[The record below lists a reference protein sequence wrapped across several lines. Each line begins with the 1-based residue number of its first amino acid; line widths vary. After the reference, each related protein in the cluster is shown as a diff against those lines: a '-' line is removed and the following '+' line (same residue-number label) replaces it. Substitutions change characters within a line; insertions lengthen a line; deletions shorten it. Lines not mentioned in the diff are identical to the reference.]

1 MKQVSVIILNWNGA
15 RLLRQYLPSVIEH
28 TDANLAD
35 IIVADN
41 GSTDNSLQVLSEEFP
56 SVRIIPFAENL
67 GFAEGYNQAI
77 TQCETPLVLLLNDD
91 VAVTQGW
98 LEPMVNYLNSHEEV
112 VAVQPKLKS
121 DRNRSQFEYAGA
133 AGGYLDR
140 HGYPF
145 CRGRIFDTTEEDQ
158 GQYDDE
164 RPIMWATGACLL
176 VRREEYLKAGG
187 LDKHF
192 FAHMEEIDLCWRLRR
207 MGWQLACVP
216 SSVVYHYGGGSLA
229 MGSPRKTMLNFRN
242 SLLMLHK
249 NLPTERRHSVIRQ
262 RKFLDYVAM
271 LNFLLHG
278 ELQQVKA
285 IHQAHRE
292 AKKMIRTI
300 YNSESPNQIYSKSFA
315 ESPLFP
321 EERISILLSY
331 YIYRNKKYSQLK
343 K

>member
-1 MKQVSVIILNWNGA
+1 ML
-15 RLLRQYLPSVIEH
+15 RLYLPSVIKY
-28 TDANLAD
+28 TDATLAD
-35 IIVADN
+35 IVVADN
-41 GSTDNSLQVLSEEFP
+41 GSTDDSLQILAEEFP
-56 SVRIIPFAENL
+56 SVRVISFPENL
-67 GFAEGYNQAI
+67 GFAEGYNKAI
-77 TQCETPLVLLLNDD
+77 TQCETQLVLLLNDD
-91 VAVTQGW
+91 VAVTHGW
-98 LEPMVNYLNSHEEV
+98 LEPMANYLNSHKEV

-158 GQYDDE
+158 GQYDDV

-242 SLLMLHK
+242 SLLMLYK
-249 NLPTERRHSVIRQ
+249 NLPVERRHSVIRQ

-285 IHQAHRE
+285 IRQAHRE
-292 AKKMIRTI
+292 AKEMIRSI
-300 YNSESPNQIYSKSFA
+300 YSSESFSQSQSKSFA
-315 ESPLFP
+315 ESPIFP

>member
-28 TDANLAD
+28 TDTNLAD
-35 IIVADN
+35 IVVADN
-41 GSTDNSLQVLSEEFP
+41 GSTDDSLQVLSEEFP

-77 TQCETPLVLLLNDD
+77 TRCETPLVLLLNDD

-176 VRREEYLKAGG
+176 VRRKEYLKAGG

-300 YNSESPNQIYSKSFA
+300 YNSESPNQIQSMLFA

>member
-28 TDANLAD
+28 TDADLAD
-35 IIVADN
+35 IVVADN
-41 GSTDNSLQVLSEEFP
+41 GSTDDSLQVLSEEFP

-249 NLPTERRHSVIRQ
+249 NLPTERRQSVIRQ

-292 AKKMIRTI
+292 AKEMIRTI
-300 YNSESPNQIYSKSFA
+300 YNSESPNQIQSKLFA